1 MKNGDLDIFVSC
13 KKDNP
18 LLKLTL
24 QKKYLK
30 EKSLKDGATAM
41 SYFTTSKFLE
51 SLVHTQNWLDMLSSF
66 QVNIPNVKGGR
77 IPFLGLNELG
87 EKSDTTIIFGKFVN
101 KP

>member
-41 SYFTTSKFLE
+41 SYFTTRKFLG
-51 SLVHTQNWLDMLSSF
+51 SLVHTQKKELAGY
-66 QVNIPNVKGGR
+66 VKQFSG
-77 IPFLGLNELG
+77 
-87 EKSDTTIIFGKFVN
+87 
-101 KP
+101 